1 MSLKLDM
8 SNAYDRVECNYFKC
22 ILRKLGFPTHI
33 IDLIM
38 QHIKTT
44 SFSVLINRIPKEPI
58 VLSKGLKQE
67 DPLSPYLFLL
77 YIEDLVNLLRE
88 TMIDQSIMDIH
99 VCQGAP
105 TIIHLLFAYENL
117 IFCKANAEA
126 SNNLQRILIVYALNS
141 GQCINTEKTNIVF
154 NRNIDEVDKTEIA
167 AM

>member
-8 SNAYDRVECNYFKC
+8 INTYDRVKCNYFKC
-22 ILRKLGFPTHI
+22 IIRKLGFPTRI

-38 QHIKTT
+38 QYIKMT
-44 SFSVLINRIPKEPI
+44 SFSVLINRIPKGPI
-58 VLSKGLKQE
+58 VPSRDLKQE

-77 YIEDLVNLLRE
+77 YIEDLVNLLRQ

-105 TIIHLLFAYENL
+105 TIIHLIFADENI

-126 SNNLQRILIVYALNS
+126 SNNLQRIHIVYALNS
-141 GQCINTEKTNIVF
+141 GQCINMEKTNIVF
-154 NRNIDEVDKTEIA
+154 NRNIGEVDKTEIA
-167 AM
+167 SM